1 MSKKDDKFTENFAWF
16 IIIGIIL
23 LPVILVYFAIKWIGE
38 IIIGIQKLTG
48 NKKDKTVSYNLKI
61 CENDDEELDKINNM
75 SEKEF
80 IKYTIAMLIKDK
92 FIKNAYT
99 FSETEDFGADIIG
112 EHDGEKYAFICI
124 KSNSKVD
131 SESIGEIL
139 RGMNY
144 YKCKKGVIITN
155 NYFTDKAYI
164 VAEASNV
171 ELWNVDDFMQISR
184 KVLHDFKAENKI
196 N

>member
-1 MSKKDDKFTENFAWF
+1 
-16 IIIGIIL
+16 
-23 LPVILVYFAIKWIGE
+23 
-38 IIIGIQKLTG
+38 
-48 NKKDKTVSYNLKI
+48 
-61 CENDDEELDKINNM
+61 
-75 SEKEF
+75 
-80 IKYTIAMLIKDK
+80 
-92 FIKNAYT
+92 
-99 FSETEDFGADIIG
+99 
-112 EHDGEKYAFICI
+112 
-124 KSNSKVD
+124 
-131 SESIGEIL
+131 
-139 RGMNY
+139 MNY